1 MKIDNVNKP
10 QHYRQGGLETIQI
23 LKAKMTKEQFKG
35 FLIGNILK
43 YVTRAPYKN
52 GIEDYEKARYY
63 LNALIKEER
72 SDEISQHS
80 SDEEC

>member
-43 YVTRAPYKN
+43 YVTHAPYKN